1 MRIFKNKWFNRY
13 ARKQRISDA
22 DLITAVSEMENGLV
36 DANYGGNLF
45 KKRIAKQGEGK
56 SGGHRAIIAYV
67 IKDKAFFMYGFE
79 KSAKGN
85 LEDDELVA
93 YKEFAKDYLAL
104 SDTDISKAVSS
115 GKLIEVEV

>member
-13 ARKQRISDA
+13 ARKQRISDD
-22 DLITAVSEMENGLV
+22 DLRSAVSEMENGLV

-67 IKDKAFFMYGFE
+67 IEDKAFFMYGFE
-79 KSAKGN
+79 KSAKDN
-85 LEDDELVA
+85 LEDDEVAA
-93 YKEFAKDYLAL
+93 YKEFTKDYLAL
-104 SDTDISKAVSS
+104 SDTEISQAVSS
-115 GKLIEVEV
+115 GKLIELEV